1 MEVLFFKVQLHYKGK
16 TFLYRKCL
24 SGFNLM
30 KDQNIRKEKRD
41 LDKPSNIRSLLN
53 MSHNT
58 DFNLW
63 MQILIQF
70 CCPFIIT
77 SHLFLD
83 IISNQHSER
92 NCCNIATVIDDCWGQ
107 MPDVRVISTNLFAKA
122 LETCIWLTDMDPVRG
137 EIPNSQRAVNMTTK

>member
-41 LDKPSNIRSLLN
+41 LDKPSNICSSLN
-53 MSHNT
+53 MPRNT

-63 MQILIQF
+63 MQILINFVTRLFQLHSSSWLQYPISIVKEMLQYSYCNRWLLRSNARCRGHF
-70 CCPFIIT
+70 HESVCESFGDL
-77 SHLFLD
+77 HL
-83 IISNQHSER
+83 INRYGSCER
-92 NCCNIATVIDDCWGQ
+92 G
-107 MPDVRVISTNLFAKA
+107 
-122 LETCIWLTDMDPVRG
+122 DP
-137 EIPNSQRAVNMTTK
+137 

>member
-1 MEVLFFKVQLHYKGK
+1 MKVLFFKVQLHYKGK
-16 TFLYRKCL
+16 TFLYRKCV

-70 CCPFIIT
+70 CYLLIST
-77 SHLFLD
+77 SHLSLD
-83 IISNQHSER
+83 IISNQHSEG
-92 NCCNIATVIDDCWGQ
+92 NVAI
-107 MPDVRVISTNLFAKA
+107 
-122 LETCIWLTDMDPVRG
+122 
-137 EIPNSQRAVNMTTK
+137 

>member
-1 MEVLFFKVQLHYKGK
+1 MKVLFFKVQLHYKGK

-41 LDKPSNIRSLLN
+41 LDKPSNICSSLN
-53 MSHNT
+53 MPRNT

-63 MQILIQF
+63 MQIFNQF
-70 CCPFIIT
+70 CYPFIST
-77 SHLFLD
+77 SQLFLD

-92 NCCNIATVIDDCWGQ
+92 NCCI
-107 MPDVRVISTNLFAKA
+107 
-122 LETCIWLTDMDPVRG
+122 
-137 EIPNSQRAVNMTTK
+137 

>member
-1 MEVLFFKVQLHYKGK
+1 MKVLFFKVQLHYKGK

-63 MQILIQF
+63 MQIFNQF
-70 CCPFIIT
+70 CSPFIST

-83 IISNQHSER
+83 TISSKHSER
-92 NCCNIATVIDDCWGQ
+92 NCCI
-107 MPDVRVISTNLFAKA
+107 
-122 LETCIWLTDMDPVRG
+122 
-137 EIPNSQRAVNMTTK
+137 

>member
-1 MEVLFFKVQLHYKGK
+1 MSTLICVIWKSSRCSVFFVCFEEYVNFLSNQNKIIFSDLTYLIILWNMKVLFFKIQLHYKGK

-70 CCPFIIT
+70 CCSFIIT

-83 IISNQHSER
+83 IISN
-92 NCCNIATVIDDCWGQ
+92 
-107 MPDVRVISTNLFAKA
+107 
-122 LETCIWLTDMDPVRG
+122 
-137 EIPNSQRAVNMTTK
+137 

>member
-1 MEVLFFKVQLHYKGK
+1 MKVLFFKVQLHYKGK

-41 LDKPSNIRSLLN
+41 LDKPSNIRSLL
-53 MSHNT
+53 SHNT
-58 DFNLW
+58 DFNLC

-70 CCPFIIT
+70 CYLLILT
-77 SHLFLD
+77 SHLSLD

-92 NCCNIATVIDDCWGQ
+92 NCCI
-107 MPDVRVISTNLFAKA
+107 
-122 LETCIWLTDMDPVRG
+122 
-137 EIPNSQRAVNMTTK
+137 

>member
-1 MEVLFFKVQLHYKGK
+1 MKVLFFKVQLHYKRK

-70 CCPFIIT
+70 CYPFIST

-83 IISNQHSER
+83 TISSQHSER
-92 NCCNIATVIDDCWGQ
+92 NCCI
-107 MPDVRVISTNLFAKA
+107 
-122 LETCIWLTDMDPVRG
+122 
-137 EIPNSQRAVNMTTK
+137 